1 MAVLKRE
8 YLEETAQELR
18 LLQEI
23 WEKVRSALQAALTS
37 KAISKEDEND
47 FLRVKSDGTKYHRIL
62 KRKLTDQQTRI
73 KKLDFAYDRML
84 EILRASISIAHLRSL
99 PESDVKRTLNE
110 WHKINIQM
118 NNIIGAYEFLQSDQ
132 INLSRVAKR
141 SGKKSLKDRIT
152 GIFKKSKK

>member
-18 LLQEI
+18 LLQEL
-23 WEKVRSALQAALTS
+23 WEKVRSALEAALTT

-62 KRKLTDQQTRI
+62 KKKLTDQQTRI

-99 PESDVKRTLNE
+99 PETDVKRTLNE
-110 WHKINIQM
+110 WHKINVQL

-141 SGKKSLKDRIT
+141 SDKRSLKDRIT
-152 GIFKKSKK
+152 GIFKKGKK